1 MRYAIYFTPPQNDPL
16 TRAAAAWLGRDP
28 FGGAVAQPR
37 MTGGLSAEEVAF
49 HTAAARRYG
58 FHATLKS
65 PFTLA
70 EGETE
75 HALQTALDQFASTA
89 APVTLPRVTL
99 SRLDGFFAIAPF
111 ERSAALDRLAGDI
124 VSGFDIYRAPMT
136 ERDIERQNPDRLAP
150 EELKNLYLWGYPYV
164 FGSFRFHM
172 TLTGRVADA
181 QANRVE
187 QAINEHF
194 GPLLDE
200 PLEIDALT
208 LFVEPEPGAPFM
220 VRSSHLLGAM
230 AQLENA

>member
-70 EGETE
+70 DGETE
-75 HALQTALDQFASTA
+75 QSLQTALDQFASTA
-89 APVTLPRVTL
+89 APITLPRVTL
-99 SRLDGFFAIAPF
+99 SRLDGFYAITPV
-111 ERSAALDRLAGDI
+111 ECHAALDRLAGDI

-172 TLTGRVADA
+172 TLTGRIADA

-187 QAINEHF
+187 HAINEHF